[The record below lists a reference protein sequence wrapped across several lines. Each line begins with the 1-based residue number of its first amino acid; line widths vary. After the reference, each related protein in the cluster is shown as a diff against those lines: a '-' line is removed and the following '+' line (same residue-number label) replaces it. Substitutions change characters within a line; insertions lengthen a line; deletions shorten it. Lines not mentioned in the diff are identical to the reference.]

1 MPQYHV
7 FWEATIWAE
16 APPDAA
22 VIALEMLRNKKSL
35 ATEFK
40 VADKATSCGL
50 IISYDVVD
58 AQKYLHERKEEQCL
72 KEKE

>member
-16 APPDAA
+16 NPPDAA
-22 VIALEMLRNKKSL
+22 VIALEILRNKKSL
-35 ATEFK
+35 ATEFS
-40 VADKATSCGL
+40 VANEMNRIRMYD
-50 IISYDVVD
+50 IID
-58 AQKYLHERKEEQCL
+58 AGKYLNERKEEECL